1 MLSMRGEKWVWE
13 AKIGWNGNDY
23 EIGPITE
30 CNIIDGGS
38 TSGTFLYDERQC
50 KKKKWCF
57 SFKYLIGIKRRNIYQ
72 SDWFLG
78 EITVQPL
85 TSLTFITIV
94 RSTPLP
100 FITSERFDVYYEYM
114 FYNFNVNY
122 DCTFYNVN
130 LYYEYIF
137 YNVNVNYE
145 CTFYNVYI
153 YNLYYEYN
161 FVLQR

>member
-13 AKIGWNGNDY
+13 AKIGWKGNDY

-72 SDWFLG
+72 LANAFM
-78 EITVQPL
+78 TVQPL